1 MHEAIAIEL
10 NTICILILLFIIFK
24 LKGSDNSTE
33 VICFLR
39 VLMSVLVVLFVDM
52 LWVITESSGRTSLIP
67 FNNFINVIYMADTG
81 VIGYFWLRFIEYRL
95 DKWKYFSNTAR
106 LLLLLPVF
114 VLLFFSATAPL
125 NHLLFYID
133 ALNIYHRGDLYP
145 LQLIISYGY
154 LGAASFHVA
163 SELRF
168 VKTTSQRNALLFLLS
183 FLFFPVTGGIISVLC
198 CGLPAVWPAST
209 LSLLLLYMDMQD
221 RRISTDVLTGLNN
234 RRKFDQ
240 YLEDS
245 LEHGRNISLLIMD
258 IDSFKHIND
267 TYGHLAG
274 DKALKETAEI
284 LKSVCSAYDAF
295 LSRFGGD
302 EFAIVLPGR
311 AADAERLKQD
321 IRKAFSARNS
331 KQTAEFHISLSIGIA
346 VRTAGSTSKS
356 LISTADCKLYKEKA
370 RNRTTLFR

>member
-1 MHEAIAIEL
+1 
-10 NTICILILLFIIFK
+10 
-24 LKGSDNSTE
+24 
-33 VICFLR
+33 
-39 VLMSVLVVLFVDM
+39 
-52 LWVITESSGRTSLIP
+52 
-67 FNNFINVIYMADTG
+67 MADTG

-209 LSLLLLYMDMQD
+209 LSLLLLYM
-221 RRISTDVLTGLNN
+221 ISFTRSASAFAYSYSRCCSIYVSVTSVWIT
-234 RRKFDQ
+234 RM
-240 YLEDS
+240 
-245 LEHGRNISLLIMD
+245 ISR
-258 IDSFKHIND
+258 S
-267 TYGHLAG
+267 
-274 DKALKETAEI
+274 
-284 LKSVCSAYDAF
+284 S
-295 LSRFGGD
+295 SR
-302 EFAIVLPGR
+302 
-311 AADAERLKQD
+311 
-321 IRKAFSARNS
+321 
-331 KQTAEFHISLSIGIA
+331 
-346 VRTAGSTSKS
+346 
-356 LISTADCKLYKEKA
+356 
-370 RNRTTLFR
+370 